1 MIYVFFN
8 CLYLFL
14 KTWIK
19 PVKRFTMK
27 YDHYLDKTGEPIEVD
42 RFREAPLER
51 GQVTNISESGAWT
64 ISSWIKN
71 PMYTYSTFSWSS
83 EKVRKTSLNCGGF
96 KN

>member
-1 MIYVFFN
+1 M
-8 CLYLFL
+8 
-14 KTWIK
+14 
-19 PVKRFTMK
+19 
-27 YDHYLDKTGEPIEVD
+27 DKTGKTFYNEIWPLLGLNRRTEPIEVD

-51 GQVTNISESGAWT
+51 GQVTNISERGAWT
-64 ISSWIKN
+64 ISPWIKN